1 MKDYFT
7 KKEQVVILIIVF
19 IIMIGLGFKIFV
31 KAKLKSEE
39 EDGLEIINS
48 IEEDQSIDNNND
60 TDIEIDNNNNSKD
73 EININNDIMVH
84 ISGQVK
90 NPGLIELKLDNRVID
105 AVESAGGLKEDADL
119 DRINLSKK
127 LVDEEKIYIPKIGE
141 EDLPNEVESTQST
154 NSDSGESNDKININN
169 CTKEELISLPGIGD
183 ITADKILE
191 YREENSF
198 NTVEDIMNVSGIGDK
213 KFEDIKDMIITN

>member
-19 IIMIGLGFKIFV
+19 IIMIGVGFKIFV

-84 ISGQVK
+84 ISRQDK
-90 NPGLIELKLDNRVID
+90 NQGLIELKLYNRIID
-105 AVESAGGLKEDADL
+105 SVKSDRNSKEDVDE
-119 DRINLSKK
+119 DRI
-127 LVDEEKIYIPKIGE
+127 
-141 EDLPNEVESTQST
+141 
-154 NSDSGESNDKININN
+154 
-169 CTKEELISLPGIGD
+169 
-183 ITADKILE
+183 IL
-191 YREENSF
+191 
-198 NTVEDIMNVSGIGDK
+198 D
-213 KFEDIKDMIITN
+213 